1 MIWIAALIFVA
12 MAGVFGVV
20 YLTGAISRFEW
31 VRKLSGEKKWLRRLI
46 SFGLIALG
54 FGIVT
59 LAISLVDAIVVFL
72 HVLFFFLVYGLLFRI
87 IKSATGKTPKI
98 YWQGWLAL
106 LTSVVYLAVGYYQC
120 VNVWQTDYRL
130 SSDKLTAPLRI
141 AMFADSHVST
151 TFDGDGFA
159 AYLDEI
165 MAQEPDIL
173 LIPGDFVDD
182 WSKREDML
190 RACGALG
197 SAKPRYG
204 VWFVYGNHDEGFF
217 SNRDFSAQELAQA
230 LEANGVHILE
240 DEIAYVGELCIVGR
254 RDAMLGDRMELSELL
269 RDADESKYIIVLD
282 HEPTDYEAEAATAA
296 DLVVSGHTHGGQLI
310 PLTWIGERFGGND
323 RSYGHETR
331 NGTDFIVTSG
341 ISDWAMHFK
350 TGTRSEYVI
359 IDIDSN

>member
-12 MAGVFGVV
+12 VAGVFGVI
-20 YLTGAISRFEW
+20 YLTGAISRFGW
-31 VRKLSGEKKWLRRLI
+31 VQKLSGEKKWLRRLI
-46 SFGLIALG
+46 SLGLIALG

-72 HVLFFFLVYGLLFRI
+72 HVLFFFLVYGLVFRLFKRA
-87 IKSATGKTPKI
+87 KDKTSKI

-141 AMFADSHVST
+141 AMLADSHLST
-151 TFDGDGFA
+151 TFDGDGLA
-159 AYLDEI
+159 AYLDEL

-190 RACGALG
+190 RACEALG
-197 SAKPRYG
+197 SAQPRYG

-217 SNRDFSAQELAQA
+217 SSRDFSAQELAQA
-230 LEANGVHILE
+230 LEANGTSIGKHR
-240 DEIAYVGELCIVGR
+240 ASPTGSSR
-254 RDAMLGDRMELSELL
+254 RFRVT
-269 RDADESKYIIVLD
+269 K
-282 HEPTDYEAEAATAA
+282 PT
-296 DLVVSGHTHGGQLI
+296 I
-310 PLTWIGERFGGND
+310 R
-323 RSYGHETR
+323 
-331 NGTDFIVTSG
+331 
-341 ISDWAMHFK
+341 FK
-350 TGTRSEYVI
+350 TSSLGSVI
-359 IDIDSN
+359 TLR